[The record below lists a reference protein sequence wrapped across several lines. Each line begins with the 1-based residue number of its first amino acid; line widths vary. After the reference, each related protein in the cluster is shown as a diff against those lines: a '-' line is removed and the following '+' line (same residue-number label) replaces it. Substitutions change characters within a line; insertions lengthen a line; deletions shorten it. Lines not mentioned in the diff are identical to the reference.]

1 MHFGNFRCFFGTC
14 AVLDLMLLYL
24 LYFGFYGFHIGFKVF
39 FFFFLLGSAQ
49 KRLGTRCYQCWVYAR
64 FRRLGTSLGE
74 YVSSGAVVKYFFL

>member
-39 FFFFLLGSAQ
+39 FFFFLAWICTKEVRYQVLSVLG
-49 KRLGTRCYQCWVYAR
+49 LC
-64 FRRLGTSLGE
+64 
-74 YVSSGAVVKYFFL
+74 